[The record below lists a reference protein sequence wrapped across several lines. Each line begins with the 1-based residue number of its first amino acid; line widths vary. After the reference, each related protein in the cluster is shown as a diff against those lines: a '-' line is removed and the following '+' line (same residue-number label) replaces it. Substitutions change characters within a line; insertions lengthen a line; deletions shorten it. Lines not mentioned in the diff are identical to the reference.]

1 MTLDGHTTKKQVNH
15 KWKNIHVHVIIG
27 WEHEQTLNLFGAI
40 IISLG
45 GGGRWQVPHIKYCSQ
60 WLCVILLQQ
69 DVVYH

>member
-45 GGGRWQVPHIKYCSQ
+45 GGGAGDKFLISNIVPNGYA
-60 WLCVILLQQ
+60 
-69 DVVYH
+69 

>member
-45 GGGRWQVPHIKYCSQ
+45 GGAGDKFLISNIVPNGYA
-60 WLCVILLQQ
+60 
-69 DVVYH
+69 

>member
-40 IISLG
+40 IISSLG
-45 GGGRWQVPHIKYCSQ
+45 GGGRGAGDKFLISNIVPNGYA
-60 WLCVILLQQ
+60 
-69 DVVYH
+69 